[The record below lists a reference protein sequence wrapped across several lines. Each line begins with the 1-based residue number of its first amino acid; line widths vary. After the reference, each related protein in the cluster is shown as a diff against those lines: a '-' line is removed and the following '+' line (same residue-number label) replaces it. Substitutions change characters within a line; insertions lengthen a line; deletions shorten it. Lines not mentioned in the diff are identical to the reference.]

1 VRSPTAGRTPNS
13 FSSQCRGH
21 VPNSC
26 SLFGNSRAPMGPTTA
41 LLPLRPRA
49 SCHLSRMLISR
60 SNNHNRT
67 SPTDHSILT
76 LLVSSARVHLF
87 QCSGSITI
95 RTQYDEWMGTS
106 LYPCSMFIHGATS
119 APDAIVSLVPKK
131 VRKIGKLVIQE
142 NISYAVYSFLFF

>member
-1 VRSPTAGRTPNS
+1 MRGFLSLGRCNPTAGRTPNS

-41 LLPLRPRA
+41 LLALRPRA
-49 SCHLSRMLISR
+49 NCHPSRMLISR
-60 SNNHNRT
+60 SNGYELQPNLSDGLSNPHASR
-67 SPTDHSILT
+67 L
-76 LLVSSARVHLF
+76 
-87 QCSGSITI
+87 I
-95 RTQYDEWMGTS
+95 RTCPLFPNAQGQYDEWMGTS

-131 VRKIGKLVIQE
+131 MRKIGKLVI
-142 NISYAVYSFLFF
+142 